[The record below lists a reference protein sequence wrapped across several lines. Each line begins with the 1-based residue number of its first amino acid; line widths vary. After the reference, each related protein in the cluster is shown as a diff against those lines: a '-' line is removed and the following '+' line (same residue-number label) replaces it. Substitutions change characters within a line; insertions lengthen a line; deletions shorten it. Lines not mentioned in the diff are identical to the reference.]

1 MNHED
6 FLLENYNYTL
16 PEDQIAQVPTLP
28 EHQAKLLIIDEKN
41 QYQNTTFREL
51 QNLLSKNDLL
61 LFNQTKVFKARIP
74 LHNVKILRR
83 SGEERIVEGEIFIY
97 RLQDQNLECLVS
109 DDKNFK
115 PWAKIFFN
123 DHLILESLEYTEQGI
138 LFSLE
143 GMELFDFLEQ
153 YGEMPLPPY
162 ITYTKEK
169 EQRYQTY
176 FAENIWSAATPTAS
190 LHFTKEL
197 LEKFN
202 EKQIPCHFFTLH
214 VGLGTF
220 KPVYVEDISKHPI
233 HQETML
239 VEKKV
244 FEIIYQ
250 RKKEKKNLI
259 AVGTTMVRFLET
271 LPYLRW
277 YLSFHSDFST
287 FLETISPEVKEFWN
301 ELTKEIDEEKAHS
314 YIFALKEQESF
325 FSVETKLFI
334 YPGFQ
339 FRIIDQIITNFHLPK
354 SSLLMLV
361 SAAMGREN
369 ALQCYQYAIE
379 QGYKFYSFGD
389 GMWIKSKTLCM

>member
-28 EHQAKLLIIDEKN
+28 EHQAKLLIIDEDS

-74 LHNVKILRR
+74 LKKVRILRR
-83 SGEERIVEGEIFIY
+83 SGEERIIDGEIFIY

-115 PWAKIFFN
+115 PGAKIFFN

-176 FAENIWSAATPTAS
+176 FAENIWSAAAPTAS

-202 EKQIPCHFFTLH
+202 EKEIPYHFFTLH

-220 KPVYVEDISKHPI
+220 KPVYVEDIRKHPI

-277 YLSFHSDFST
+277 YLSFHSDFSP
-287 FLETISPEVKEFWN
+287 FLENLSDEVKTFWN
-301 ELTKEIDEEKAHS
+301 GIIKDIDEEKAHAF
-314 YIFALKEQESF
+314 IFSLKEQKDF

-334 YPGFQ
+334 YPGFP
-339 FRIIDQIITNFHLPK
+339 FKIVDQIITNFHLPK

-361 SAAMGREN
+361 SAAMGRKN
-369 ALQCYQYAIE
+369 ALKAYEYAIA
-379 QGYKFYSFGD
+379 QRYQFYSFGD
-389 GMWIKSKTLCM
+389 GMRIRKLHF